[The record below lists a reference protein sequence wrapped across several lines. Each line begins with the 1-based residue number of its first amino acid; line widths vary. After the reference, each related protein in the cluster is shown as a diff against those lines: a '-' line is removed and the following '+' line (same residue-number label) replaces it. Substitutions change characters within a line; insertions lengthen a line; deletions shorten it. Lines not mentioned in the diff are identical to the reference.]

1 VRYLDTGTDFI
12 QPEFLNILF
21 FEQKNLVIFPYVDLK
36 HLHALEYFTVGYN
49 AIDLE
54 TTALNNIREIIEF
67 EAFNSYSQN
76 RTIFFIYNL
85 DRQKVKDVM
94 QLSDIHCILNTNE
107 DVSSLAN
114 GDRFVFYNK
123 KTKKFINYNPRYID
137 LSFEKH
143 LIADCKN
150 VVEVLQ
156 DKIQKIK
163 STATRLFSDVNKD
176 QEMRNL
182 PMILEDYD
190 PKFWSK
196 IIKFA
201 ELYFKVDFPEFDN
214 RFYQSKK
221 DFKGINKNKE
231 QLKDY
236 SDEFR
241 FIVGQ
246 NDDVGR
252 EFVQLLYQYR
262 SLNVNPRNLELEQLH
277 TPHKLY
283 NYLRNHHWSVNIP
296 EDFLIDWVNMKS
308 TRHKLTEIDVSD
320 LKCIFNKLNI
330 PNDLLQNIKSKII
343 NHDSMLEIEK
353 NIEQEAANNISSIT
367 DFPKFKRRLLK
378 RVRDIVNLI
387 DKKGDV

>member
-1 VRYLDTGTDFI
+1 MDTGSDFI

-36 HLHALEYFTVGYN
+36 HLHALECFTVGYN

-76 RTIFFIYNL
+76 KTMFFIYNL
-85 DRQKVKDVM
+85 DCKKVKEVM
-94 QLSDIHCILNTNE
+94 QLSDIHCILNINE
-107 DVSSLAN
+107 DVNSLAN
-114 GDRFVFYNK
+114 SDSFVFYNK
-123 KTKKFINYNPRYID
+123 KTKKFINYNPRYTD
-137 LSFEKH
+137 LSFEEH
-143 LIADCKN
+143 LIADSKN

-163 STATRLFSDVNKD
+163 STATRLFSEVNKD
-176 QEMRNL
+176 PEMRSL

-190 PKFWSK
+190 PMFWPK
-196 IIKFA
+196 IIKFTG
-201 ELYFKVDFPEFDN
+201 LYFKVDFPEFDY

-221 DFKGINKNKE
+221 DLKELNKNKK

-262 SLNVNPRNLELEQLH
+262 SLNVNPSNLELEQLH
-277 TPHKLY
+277 TPLKLY
-283 NYLRNHHWSVNIP
+283 NYLRNHHWSLNIP
-296 EDFLIDWVNMKS
+296 EEFLIDWVHMKS
-308 TRHKLTEIDVSD
+308 TGHKLNDIDVSD
-320 LKCIFNKLNI
+320 FKRIFNKLNI
-330 PNDLLQNIKSKII
+330 PNDLLGGIKCKIK
-343 NHDSMLEIEK
+343 NHDSLLEIEK
-353 NIEQEAANNISSIT
+353 KIEEEKAANYISPIT
-367 DFPKFKRRLLK
+367 DFSKFKRRLLK
-378 RVRDIVNLI
+378 RVKEIVSLI
-387 DKKGDV
+387 DKKGEV

>member
-1 VRYLDTGTDFI
+1 MRNLDTGSDFI

-36 HLHALEYFTVGYN
+36 HLHALECFTVGYN

-76 RTIFFIYNL
+76 RSFFFIYNL
-85 DRQKVKDVM
+85 DRKKVKEVM

-114 GDRFVFYNK
+114 SDSFVFYNK
-123 KTKKFINYNPRYID
+123 KTKKFINYNSRHTD
-137 LSFEKH
+137 LSFEEH
-143 LIADCKN
+143 LIADSKN

-163 STATRLFSDVNKD
+163 STATRLFSEVNKD
-176 QEMRNL
+176 PEMRNL

-190 PKFWSK
+190 PKFWPK
-196 IIKFA
+196 IMKFTG
-201 ELYFKVDFPEFDN
+201 LYFKVDFPEFDY

-221 DFKGINKNKE
+221 NFKPINKSKK

-262 SLNVNPRNLELEQLH
+262 SLNVNPSNLELEQLH

-296 EDFLIDWVNMKS
+296 EEFLIDWVHMKS
-308 TRHKLTEIDVSD
+308 TGHTLNDIDVSD
-320 LKCIFNKLNI
+320 FKRIFNKLNI
-330 PNDLLQNIKSKII
+330 PNDLLGGIKSKIK
-343 NHDSMLEIEK
+343 NHDYMLEIDK
-353 NIEQEAANNISSIT
+353 KIENDAVNNISSIT
-367 DFPKFKRRLLK
+367 DFPQFKRRLLN
-378 RVRDIVNLI
+378 RVKEIVNLI
-387 DKKGDV
+387 DKNGEV